1 MQKIV
6 PFLWFDN
13 QAEEAANF
21 YVGVFKNSKI
31 LSVSR
36 YGEEGKEIHGRAA
49 GSVMVV
55 EFEIE
60 GQHFSALNGGPYFK
74 INEAV
79 SFVIDCADQAE
90 VDHYWSKLSAAPE
103 AEQCGWL
110 KDQFGV
116 SWQVVPRRLNELMA
130 DPDRAKAGR
139 VMNAM
144 LKMKK
149 LDVAEL
155 ERAASDAA
163 SGGAH

>member
-6 PFLWFDN
+6 PFLWFDSR
-13 QAEEAANF
+13 AEEAANF
-21 YVGVFKNSKI
+21 YVGIFKNSKI

-36 YGEEGKEIHGRAA
+36 YGEEGKEIHGRPA

-74 INEAV
+74 ISEAV
-79 SFVIDCADQAE
+79 SFVIDCADQDE
-90 VDHYWSKLSAAPE
+90 VDYYWTKLSAVPE
-103 AEQCGWL
+103 SEQCGWL
-110 KDQFGV
+110 KDKFGV

-130 DPDRAKAGR
+130 DPDKAKAGR

-149 LDVAEL
+149 LDVAGL
-155 ERAASDAA
+155 QAAYD
-163 SGGAH
+163 GE